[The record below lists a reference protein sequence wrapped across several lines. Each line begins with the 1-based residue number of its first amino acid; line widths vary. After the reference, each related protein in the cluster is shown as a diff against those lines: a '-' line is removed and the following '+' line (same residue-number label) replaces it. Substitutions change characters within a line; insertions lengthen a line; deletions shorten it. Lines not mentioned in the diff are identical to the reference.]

1 MVHNRQMVEKDQNSS
16 VNNEL
21 SESSTV
27 LVVEDD
33 EGLSRL
39 IKKSLETIGVNVKAV
54 HSGADAIDFIVN
66 HSPLITLL
74 DYRLPDMTASQIV
87 QDLKGRKIDFQF
99 IVMTGHGD
107 ERVAVEM
114 MKAGARDYIVKQG
127 QFFELL
133 PSVIKWVFKEL
144 ASEKEL
150 IQAKK
155 ALEISEKKYRSI
167 VDNALVGVY
176 KSNIDGDILYA
187 NCALSNMFGYSSPEE
202 MMSGGIL
209 QIYKNKK
216 DRSDLL
222 NNLKKSGGVDEFEC
236 ECVKKDGSGVDIIL
250 TATMDDN
257 IISGMMV
264 NITSRKRME
273 KILIQSE
280 KLRAMGVMAAGIA
293 HDFNNVLA
301 IINGYTQLLECSCD
315 GNEELLK
322 GFRAINKAVDDGS
335 ETVRRLSEF
344 TRMGKSTAKHIS
356 LNMVEIIEQSI
367 NFSKPKWKDVAQ
379 AGGATYEMDTEGLSP
394 VRAVLGN
401 PPELREI
408 VINIINNAI
417 DAMPE
422 GGRITFQTWDK
433 GDTVFICIADDGC
446 GMSKEVQSKIFDPFY
461 TTKGLEGSGL
471 GMSVSYGIIGK
482 HGGKIDLISKEGKG
496 TIFTIEFPVATEE
509 ILPETSIEPVIDI
522 QAENYRIL
530 VVDDV
535 KEISDLLHVFLS
547 RQGYNVDSVESG
559 DAAIK
564 MLERERYDL
573 VICDLGMPQ
582 VSGWD
587 VIKVVE
593 SLDKKPKIGLITGWA
608 DMLDS
613 LNQDDMGID
622 FIISKPIKYKKLS
635 TTVKETL
642 LNESQD
648 RVQNT

>member
-1 MVHNRQMVEKDQNSS
+1 MVEKDQSNS
-16 VNNEL
+16 VNDEL

-54 HSGADAIDFIVN
+54 LSGAEAIDFIVN

-87 QDLKGRKIDFQF
+87 QDLKGRKINFQF

-422 GGRITFQTWDK
+422 GGRITFQTWEK
-433 GDTVFICIADDGC
+433 GDTVFIGIADDGC

-509 ILPETSIEPVIDI
+509 ILPEISIEPVIDI

-564 MLERERYDL
+564 MLEKERYDL

>member
-1 MVHNRQMVEKDQNSS
+1 MIEKSQDNTIKDELDS
-16 VNNEL
+16 V
-21 SESSTV
+21 STI

-39 IKKSLETIGVNVKAV
+39 IAKSLKTIDVNVEVV
-54 HSGADAIDFIVN
+54 HSGADAIDWIADN
-66 HSPLITLL
+66 SPLITLM
-74 DYRLPDMTASQIV
+74 DYRLPDMTARQIV
-87 QDLKGRKIDFQF
+87 DSLKDRKIDFPF

-107 ERVAVEM
+107 EKVAVEM

-144 ASEKEL
+144 ETEKKL
-150 IQAKK
+150 TK
-155 ALEISEKKYRSI
+155 ANNALGKSEKKYRSI

-176 KSNIDGDILYA
+176 KSNINGDIIYA
-187 NCALSNMFGYSSPEE
+187 NHALSNMFGYVTPEE

-216 DRSDLL
+216 DRDSLVTKL
-222 NNLKKSGGVDEFEC
+222 QASGCVDEFEC

-250 TATMDDN
+250 TATLEDN
-257 IISGMMV
+257 IISGMMI

-301 IINGYTQLLECSCD
+301 IINGYTQLLEGSCE
-315 GNEELLK
+315 GNEELLN
-322 GFRAINKAVDDGS
+322 GFRAINKAVEDGS

-344 TRMGKSTAKHIS
+344 TRMEKSTAKHVS
-356 LNMVEIIEQSI
+356 VNMVEVVEQSI

-379 AGGATYEMDTEGLSP
+379 ASGATYEIDTEGLTS
-394 VRAVLGN
+394 VRDVLGN
-401 PPELREI
+401 PAELREI
-408 VINIINNAI
+408 VINLINNAI
-417 DAMPE
+417 DAMSG
-422 GGRITFQTWDK
+422 GGRITFRTWEK
-433 GDTVFICIADDGC
+433 GHSIFMSMADNGC

-461 TTKGLEGSGL
+461 TTKGVEGSGL
-471 GMSVSYGIIGK
+471 GMSVSYGIVGK
-482 HGGKIDLISKEGKG
+482 HGGSIDVISQVGKG
-496 TIFTIEFPVATEE
+496 TVFTIELPIATET
-509 ILPETSIEPVIDI
+509 IFPETPVEPVIDI
-522 QAENYRIL
+522 EAAKYHIL

-535 KEISDLLHVFLS
+535 KEISDLLYVFLT
-547 RQGYNVDSVESG
+547 RQGYNVDSVQSG
-559 DAAIK
+559 DEAIK
-564 MLERERYDL
+564 KLEKECYDL

-587 VIKVVE
+587 VIKVAD
-593 SLDKKPKIGLITGWA
+593 SLENKPKIGLITGWA

-613 LNQDDMGID
+613 LNKDDMGVD
-622 FIISKPIKYKKLS
+622 FIVSKPIKYKQLS
-635 TTVKETL
+635 TIIKETL
-642 LNESQD
+642 LNVTQEAVGNSKYMP
-648 RVQNT
+648 

>member
-54 HSGADAIDFIVN
+54 HSGAEAIDFIVN

-422 GGRITFQTWDK
+422 GGRITFQTWEK
-433 GDTVFICIADDGC
+433 GDTVFIGIADDGC

-564 MLERERYDL
+564 MLEKERYDL

>member
-54 HSGADAIDFIVN
+54 HSGAEAIDFIVN

-87 QDLKGRKIDFQF
+87 QDLKGRKINFQF

-422 GGRITFQTWDK
+422 GGRITFQTWEK
-433 GDTVFICIADDGC
+433 GDTVFIGIADDGC

-564 MLERERYDL
+564 MLEKERYDL

>member
-422 GGRITFQTWDK
+422 GGRITFQTWEK
-433 GDTVFICIADDGC
+433 GDTVFIGIADDGC

-522 QAENYRIL
+522 KADNYRIL

>member
-54 HSGADAIDFIVN
+54 HSGAEAIDFIVN

-422 GGRITFQTWDK
+422 GGRITFQTWEK
-433 GDTVFICIADDGC
+433 GDTVFIGIADDGC

-509 ILPETSIEPVIDI
+509 ILPEISIEPVIDI

-564 MLERERYDL
+564 MLEKERYDL

>member
-54 HSGADAIDFIVN
+54 LSGAEAIDFIVN

-422 GGRITFQTWDK
+422 GGRITFQTWEK
-433 GDTVFICIADDGC
+433 GDTVFIGIADDGC

-509 ILPETSIEPVIDI
+509 ILPEISIEPVIDI

-564 MLERERYDL
+564 MLEKERYDL

>member
-1 MVHNRQMVEKDQNSS
+1 MVQNRQMVEKGKNNS
-16 VNNEL
+16 VNDEL

-54 HSGADAIDFIVN
+54 HSGAEAIDFIVN

-422 GGRITFQTWDK
+422 GGRITFQTWEK
-433 GDTVFICIADDGC
+433 GDTVFIGIADDGC

-564 MLERERYDL
+564 MLEKERYDL

>member
-54 HSGADAIDFIVN
+54 HSGAEAIDFIVN

-422 GGRITFQTWDK
+422 GGRITFQTWEK
-433 GDTVFICIADDGC
+433 GDTVFIGIADDGC

-509 ILPETSIEPVIDI
+509 ILPEISIEPVIDI

-564 MLERERYDL
+564 MLEKERYDL
-573 VICDLGMPQ
+573 IICDLGMPQ

-587 VIKVVE
+587 VIKAVE

-635 TTVKETL
+635 TIVKETL
-642 LNESQD
+642 LKESEETVND
-648 RVQNT
+648 

>member
-1 MVHNRQMVEKDQNSS
+1 MVQNRQMVEKDQIISEND
-16 VNNEL
+16 VL
-21 SESSTV
+21 SASSTV

-39 IKKSLETIGVNVKAV
+39 IKKSLETLGINVKTV
-54 HSGADAIDFIVN
+54 HSGTEAINFVVN
-66 HSPLITLL
+66 NSPLITLL
-74 DYRLPDMTASQIV
+74 DYRLPDMTATQIV
-87 QDLKGRKIDFQF
+87 NELKERKIDFQF
-99 IVMTGHGD
+99 IIMTGHGD

-150 IQAKK
+150 VQAKK
-155 ALEISEKKYRSI
+155 ALETSEKKYRSI

-176 KSNIDGDILYA
+176 KSNVDGDILYA
-187 NCALSNMFGYSSPEE
+187 NHALSNMFGYSSPEE
-202 MMSGGIL
+202 MMLGSIL
-209 QIYKNKK
+209 QIYKNEK
-216 DRSDLL
+216 DRGELL
-222 NNLKKSGGVDEFEC
+222 DRLNSSGGVDEFEC

-250 TATMDDN
+250 TATLDNN
-257 IISGMMV
+257 IISGMMI
-264 NITSRKRME
+264 NISSRKRME

-301 IINGYTQLLECSCD
+301 IINGYTQLLEGCCNGD
-315 GNEELLK
+315 EELLN
-322 GFRAINKAVDDGS
+322 GFRAINRAVDDGS

-344 TRMGKSTAKHIS
+344 TRMEKSTAKHIS
-356 LNMVEIIEQSI
+356 VNMVEIIEESI

-379 AGGATYEMDTEGLSP
+379 AGGATYDINTEGLSP
-394 VRAVLGN
+394 VRDVLGN
-401 PPELREI
+401 PSELREI
-408 VINIINNAI
+408 IINMINNAI
-417 DAMPE
+417 DAMPK
-422 GGRITFQTWDK
+422 GGRITFRTWENNN
-433 GDTVFICIADDGC
+433 TVFMSMADNGC

-461 TTKGLEGSGL
+461 TTKGVEGSGL

-482 HGGKIDLISKEGKG
+482 HGGKIDLISQVGKG
-496 TIFTIEFPVATEE
+496 SAFTIELPVATETV
-509 ILPETSIEPVIDI
+509 LPQTSVEPVIDI
-522 QAENYRIL
+522 QANNYRIL

-535 KEISDLLHVFLS
+535 KEISDLLYAFLS

-559 DAAIK
+559 DEAIK
-564 MLERERYDL
+564 LLGKECYDL

-587 VIKVVE
+587 VIKAIE
-593 SLDKKPKIGLITGWA
+593 SLDKRPKIGLITGWA

-613 LNQDDMGID
+613 LNKDDMGVD
-622 FIISKPIKYKKLS
+622 FIICKPIKYKKLS
-635 TTVKETL
+635 TIVKETL
-642 LNESQD
+642 LKEPEEIVND
-648 RVQNT
+648 

>member
-54 HSGADAIDFIVN
+54 HSGAEAIDFIVN

-422 GGRITFQTWDK
+422 GGRITFQTWEK
-433 GDTVFICIADDGC
+433 GDTVFIGIADDGC

>member
-1 MVHNRQMVEKDQNSS
+1 MVHNRQMVEKDQSNS
-16 VNNEL
+16 VNDEL

-54 HSGADAIDFIVN
+54 LSGAEAIDFIVN

-422 GGRITFQTWDK
+422 GGRITFRTWEK
-433 GDTVFICIADDGC
+433 GDTVFIGIADDGC

-564 MLERERYDL
+564 MLEKERYDL